1 MNAFCDPEVSRLIKN
16 ALITPQELSA
26 TEMLDVL
33 LSQRFGVEYQP
44 IVSVQAEE
52 VVGYQ
57 ASARFWTNQSQ
68 TLDAGQMFAHLHQ
81 NPLLLFHTELEMKK
95 LQIDKFPFK
104 DHGAH
109 WLMLDLD
116 IDSFVEGGQS
126 LSNPFLALFKSHAWS
141 ERELVINLVENHHTA
156 DVDRSQ
162 RVIELLQQSGTAV
175 AMEDVGVRWGM
186 FSLSA
191 FLDASIIKFNGAELK
206 RLNESAATATVDW
219 LVSAARRIG
228 VQTIMAG
235 VSDCHEFEWARR
247 LGVDCVQGGLFNRQ
261 TFSIR

>member
-1 MNAFCDPEVSRLIKN
+1 MNAFSRIELNVLLRDEVIS
-16 ALITPQELSA
+16 PLSLSP
-26 TEMLDVL
+26 TEMLDIL
-33 LSQRFGVEYQP
+33 MARRFGVEYQP

-52 VVGYQ
+52 IVGYQ
-57 ASARFWTNQSQ
+57 ASAKFWTQDLQ
-68 TLDAGQMFAHLHQ
+68 PLDTGQMFAQLHQ

-95 LQIDKFPFK
+95 LQIAEFPFK
-104 DHGAH
+104 NDGAQ

-116 IDSFVEGGQS
+116 IDSFMEGGQT

-156 DVDRSQ
+156 DAHRSQ

-175 AMEDVGVRWGM
+175 AMEDIGVRWGM

-191 FLDASIIKFNGAELK
+191 FLDASIIKFNGTELK
-206 RLNESAATATVDW
+206 RLNETAARATVDW

-228 VQTIMAG
+228 VQTIMSG
-235 VSDCHEFEWARR
+235 VSDCEQFEWARQ
-247 LGVDCVQGGLFNRQ
+247 LGVDCVQGSLFARQ
-261 TFSIR
+261 TVAIR

>member
-1 MNAFCDPEVSRLIKN
+1 MNAFSNLELAQLVDEAPM
-16 ALITPQELSA
+16 APDHLSA
-26 TEMLDVL
+26 TGMLDVL
-33 LSQRFGVEYQP
+33 LNKRFGVQYQP
-44 IVSVQAEE
+44 IVSVQGEE
-52 VVGYQ
+52 IVGYQ
-57 ASARFWTNQSQ
+57 ASARFWTKEMQA
-68 TLDAGQMFAHLHQ
+68 LDTGKMFAHLHQ

-95 LQIDKFPFK
+95 LQIARFPFES
-104 DHGAH
+104 HGAN

-156 DVDRSQ
+156 DADRSQ

-206 RLNESAATATVDW
+206 RINESAAKATVDW

-228 VQTIMAG
+228 VQTIMSG
-235 VSDCHEFEWARR
+235 VGDCHEFEWAKRM
-247 LGVDCVQGGLFNRQ
+247 GVDCVQGDLFARQ
-261 TFSIR
+261 TVAIR